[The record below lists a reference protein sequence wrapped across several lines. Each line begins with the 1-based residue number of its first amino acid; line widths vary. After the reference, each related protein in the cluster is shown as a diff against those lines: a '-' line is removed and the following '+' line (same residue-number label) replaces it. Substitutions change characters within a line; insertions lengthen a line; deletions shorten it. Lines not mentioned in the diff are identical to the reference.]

1 MSAHRTASAP
11 VGEADSLQRATRRR
25 WAVLAGLAFMAGLAL
40 VLLFMLTTAT
50 DNRALYEVNYVRLLV
65 VNVLVALILLG
76 VIVWALVR
84 LVLRFR
90 RKKFGSQLLAKL
102 VAVFALVGLLPGL
115 LIYGVSYQFV
125 SRSIES
131 WFDIR
136 VENALSAGVNLGS
149 TAIDTLSRDLT
160 SKVLL
165 ASRQLA
171 SVSDNGASLGIE
183 RIHEQ
188 LGSQDVQLWSSGGQ
202 LLASAGASR
211 FSLQPERP
219 SANWLRT
226 VRADRVITQVEGLDD
241 VSGDAAAEPVPS
253 PREARVRVWAVVA
266 NPGFGL
272 VQEPRYLQVVQ
283 LLPAALVMDAL
294 AVQAANREYQARALA
309 RDGLRRMYIGTL
321 TLALFLAVFAAVLL
335 AAVLGNQLVRPLL
348 LLAEGVRDVARGDLT
363 PKMALASK
371 DELGGLTRAFADM
384 TQQLADARNSLDHSM
399 AQVNAAHANLQT
411 ILDNLTAGVVVLDA
425 QGRIDS
431 VNPGATRIL
440 RTPLAAHLHRPLM
453 EVPGL
458 AVLAQGVLQQF
469 ERLSADV
476 AGAAPVAGEAVVES
490 PLGSWQQSFE
500 LGAGPVDGPVDR
512 GITIVARGAWLPEA
526 KRLLVFDDVSDMV
539 SAQRAKAW
547 GEVARRLAHEIKN
560 PLTPIQLSAERLAMK
575 LDGKL
580 DAPSQ
585 ALLTRSVKTIVDQV
599 DAMKRLVNEFR
610 DYARLPAAVL
620 QPVDLNA
627 LIADVLGLYDTAAV
641 PVVAQLDALCPPVA
655 ADAQQLRQV
664 LHNLVQNAQ
673 DATPSGQ
680 GLVVILRTQL
690 TGAGQ
695 RVRLSVLDSGPGFPD
710 HILQRAFEPY
720 VTTKAGG
727 TGLGLAVVKK
737 IADEH
742 GARIQVGNRELDGR
756 VAGGQVTVSFA
767 VAN

>member
-1 MSAHRTASAP
+1 MNA
-11 VGEADSLQRATRRR
+11 QRAAVGLDEGRAPRNHRRR
-25 WAVLAGLAFMAGLAL
+25 WAVLASLAFMAGLAL

-50 DNRALYEVNYVRLLV
+50 DNQALYEVNYLRLLV
-65 VNVLVALILLG
+65 VNVVVALVLLSI
-76 VIVWALVR
+76 IVWALVR
-84 LVLRFR
+84 LALRFR

-102 VAVFALVGLLPGL
+102 VAVFALVGLLPGV

-131 WFDIR
+131 WFDVR
-136 VENALSAGVNLGS
+136 VETALSAGVNLGR

-160 SKVLL
+160 NKVLL
-165 ASRQLA
+165 SARQLA
-171 SVSDNGASLGIE
+171 SVPDNGASLAIE

-188 LGSQDVQLWSSGGQ
+188 LASHDVQLWSASGQ

-219 SANWLRT
+219 TFNWLRT
-226 VRADRVITQVEGLDD
+226 VRAERVNTQLEGLEDLSAD
-241 VSGDAAAEPVPS
+241 AVSTGTAPA
-253 PREARVRVWAVVA
+253 EARVRVWAVVS
-266 NPGFGL
+266 NPGFGF
-272 VQEPRYLQVVQ
+272 VQEPRYLHVVQ
-283 LLPAALVMDAL
+283 LLPPALVQDAL
-294 AVQAANREYQARALA
+294 AVQTANREYQERALA

-363 PKMALASK
+363 PKLALSSK
-371 DELGGLTRAFADM
+371 DELGGLTRAFAGM

-399 AQVNAAHANLQT
+399 AQVHAAHANLQT
-411 ILDNLTAGVVVLDA
+411 ILDNLTAGVVVLDS

-440 RTPLAAHLHRPLM
+440 RTPLAAHLNQPLV

-458 AVLAQGVLQQF
+458 TVLAEGVLQQF
-469 ERLSADV
+469 DRLSADT
-476 AGAAPVAGEAVVES
+476 AGAALIPGQLPMEQ
-490 PLGSWQQSFE
+490 PLGSWQQAFE
-500 LGAGPVDGPVDR
+500 WGATATDGPVE
-512 GITIVARGAWLPEA
+512 GGVTIVARGAWLPEG

-580 DAPSQ
+580 DEPLQ

-627 LIADVLGLYDTAAV
+627 LITDVLALYDTAAV
-641 PVVAQLDALCPPVA
+641 PVVAQLDAECPCIA
-655 ADAQQLRQV
+655 ADAEQVRQV
-664 LHNLVQNAQ
+664 IHNLVQNAQ
-673 DATPSGQ
+673 DATPQ
-680 GLVVILRTQL
+680 GRGGVVTLRTQL
-690 TGAGQ
+690 TGGGQ
-695 RVRLSVLDSGPGFPD
+695 RVRLAVLDSGTGFPE

-720 VTTKAGG
+720 VTTKVKG

-742 GARIQVGNRELDGR
+742 GARVQLSNRELDGR
-756 VAGGQVTVSFA
+756 LAGGQVTVSFA